1 MNRLKLSRVAQPQ
14 SAPPRAKNIS
24 MRIVSLLPSATEILY
39 ALGVGDEVVGV
50 THECDFPP
58 EAARKPALIKPRVD
72 PTAAP
77 AEIDRQVSEL
87 VARGESIYAVD
98 GDLLA
103 SLAPDLI
110 VTQDLCHVCAAS
122 PDDLATALSRFSRPP
137 RVLTLT
143 PHSLDD
149 VWQDI
154 IRAGEATD
162 TLPRAESLAADL
174 KARVQAVASITAST
188 DAEVFSA
195 ARTAASTTASAAPQ
209 TVAQFTVRPRV
220 ACLEWLDP
228 LYVGGHWV
236 PEMVAIAGGEDVL
249 GRAGH
254 PSFKVTADDVAQ
266 SNADIILVML
276 CGYNAKRNAAE
287 FQYAKIPSSW
297 QNLPAIRNRR
307 IFAVDANSHFSR
319 PGPRLADGVELLA
332 HLFNPQRPQPHLP
345 AATYV
350 EL

>member
-1 MNRLKLSRVAQPQ
+1 MRYDN
-14 SAPPRAKNIS
+14 S

-39 ALGVGDEVVGV
+39 ALGVGDQVVGI

-58 EAARKPALIKPRVD
+58 EAASKPALIRPRVD

-98 GDLLA
+98 ADLLA

-122 PDDLATALSRFSRPP
+122 PDDLATALTRFSRPP

-154 IRAGEATD
+154 IRTGEATN
-162 TLPRAESLAADL
+162 TRVRAETLAAEL
-174 KARVQAVASITAST
+174 TAKVQAVASRTASKNGQ
-188 DAEVFSA
+188 ASA
-195 ARTAASTTASAAPQ
+195 AAQAGASTTTQAARG
-209 TVAQFTVRPRV
+209 FSVRPRV

-228 LYVGGHWV
+228 FYVGGHWV
-236 PEMVAIAGGEDVL
+236 PEMVAIAGGDDVL

-254 PSFKVTADDVAQ
+254 PSFKVSADDIAQ
-266 SNADIILVML
+266 SNADVILVML
-276 CGYNAKRNAAE
+276 CGYDATRNAKE
-287 FQYAKIPSSW
+287 FQAAKIPTHW
-297 QNLPAIRNRR
+297 ENLPAIRNRR

-319 PGPRLADGVELLA
+319 PGPRLAEGVQLLV
-332 HLFNPQRPQPHLP
+332 HLLDPEGSQPRPP

-350 EL
+350 KL

>member
-1 MNRLKLSRVAQPQ
+1 
-14 SAPPRAKNIS
+14 

-39 ALGVGDEVVGV
+39 ALGAGDQVVGI

-58 EAARKPALIKPRVD
+58 EAAGKPALIKPRVD

-98 GDLLA
+98 ADLLA

-154 IRAGEATD
+154 IRAGDATN
-162 TLPRAESLAADL
+162 TRPRAESLAAEL
-174 KARVQAVASITAST
+174 KARVQAVAPITAST
-188 DAEVFSA
+188 NVRASSA
-195 ARTAASTTASAAPQ
+195 AQAAASAAPQ
-209 TVAQFTVRPRV
+209 TVARSAIRPRV

-254 PSFKVTADDVAQ
+254 PSFKVSADDVAQ
-266 SNADIILVML
+266 SNADVIVVML
-276 CGYNAKRNAAE
+276 CGYNAKRNSAE
-287 FQYAKIPSSW
+287 FQSAKILQSW

-332 HLFNPQRPQPHLP
+332 HLFNPQRSQAHPP
-345 AATYV
+345 AAAYV
-350 EL
+350 KL

>member
-1 MNRLKLSRVAQPQ
+1 
-14 SAPPRAKNIS
+14 

-39 ALGVGDEVVGV
+39 ALGVGDQVVGI

-58 EAARKPALIKPRVD
+58 EVAGKPALIKPRGD

-98 GDLLA
+98 ADLLA

-122 PDDLATALSRFSRPP
+122 PDDLAMALSRLSCPP
-137 RVLTLT
+137 HVLTLT

-154 IRAGEATD
+154 IRAGEATN
-162 TLPRAESLAADL
+162 TRERAEALAAGL
-174 KARVQAVASITAST
+174 KARVQAVASITAPPDGRSE
-188 DAEVFSA
+188 AH
-195 ARTAASTTASAAPQ
+195 
-209 TVAQFTVRPRV
+209 PRV
-220 ACLEWLDP
+220 VCLEWLDP
-228 LYVGGHWV
+228 LYAGGHWI
-236 PEMVAIAGGEDVL
+236 PEMVAIAGGNDVL

-254 PSFKVTADDVAQ
+254 PSFKVSAEDVAQ
-266 SNADIILVML
+266 SDADIILVML
-276 CGYNAKRNAAE
+276 CGYDAKRNAQE
-287 FQYAKIPSSW
+287 FNAAKIPQSW

-307 IFAVDANSHFSR
+307 IFAVDANGRFSR
-319 PGPRLADGVELLA
+319 PGPRLADDVELLA
-332 HLFNPQRPQPHLP
+332 YLFNPQRLRMHAP
-345 AATYV
+345 AASYV

>member
-1 MNRLKLSRVAQPQ
+1 LLRASATRVCERQ
-14 SAPPRAKNIS
+14 NIS

-39 ALGVGDEVVGV
+39 ALGIGDQVVGV

-58 EAARKPALIKPRVD
+58 EAAGKPALIKPRVD

-98 GDLLA
+98 ADLLA

-154 IRAGEATD
+154 IRAGEATN
-162 TLPRAESLAADL
+162 TSQRAEALAAEL
-174 KARVQAVASITAST
+174 KASVQAVASITAPT
-188 DAEVFSA
+188 DVQAFSA
-195 ARTAASTTASAAPQ
+195 ARAAASSTAKTPAGAFAAPQ
-209 TVAQFTVRPRV
+209 SAVRPRV

-254 PSFKVTADDVAQ
+254 PSFKVSADDVAQ
-266 SNADIILVML
+266 SNADVIVVML
-276 CGYNAKRNAAE
+276 CGYNAKRNAQE
-287 FQYAKIPSSW
+287 FNAVKIPPGW
-297 QNLPAIRNRR
+297 QNLPAIRDRR

-332 HLFNPQRPQPHLP
+332 HLFNPQKPQPHLP

-350 EL
+350 KL

>member
-1 MNRLKLSRVAQPQ
+1 
-14 SAPPRAKNIS
+14 

-39 ALGVGDEVVGV
+39 ALGVGDQVVGI

-58 EAARKPALIKPRVD
+58 EAAGKPAMIKPRVD

-98 GDLLA
+98 ADLLA

-122 PDDLATALSRFSRPP
+122 PDDLATALSRFSHPP

-154 IRAGEATD
+154 IRAGEATN
-162 TLPRAESLAADL
+162 TSQRAKALAFEL
-174 KARVQAVASITAST
+174 KTRVEAIAPVTAST
-188 DAEVFSA
+188 KEPAF
-195 ARTAASTTASAAPQ
+195 TAAQAAAQSA
-209 TVAQFTVRPRV
+209 VRPRV

-254 PSFKVTADDVAQ
+254 PSFKVSADDVAQ
-266 SNADIILVML
+266 SNADVIVVML
-276 CGYNAKRNAAE
+276 CGYNAKRNAQE
-287 FQYAKIPSSW
+287 FNTTNIPQNW

-350 EL
+350 KL

>member
-1 MNRLKLSRVAQPQ
+1 
-14 SAPPRAKNIS
+14 

-39 ALGVGDEVVGV
+39 ALGVGDQVVGI

-58 EAARKPALIKPRVD
+58 EAASKPALIKPRVD

-98 GDLLA
+98 ADLLA

-122 PDDLATALSRFSRPP
+122 PDDLAAALSRFAHPP

-143 PHSLDD
+143 PHSLED

-154 IRAGEATD
+154 IRTGEATN
-162 TLPRAESLAADL
+162 TNQRAESLASEL
-174 KARVQAVASITAST
+174 KAKVQAVAS
-188 DAEVFSA
+188 F
-195 ARTAASTTASAAPQ
+195 AASTNAHAFTAAQAAASRTACTDAQTSAASATPQ
-209 TVAQFTVRPRV
+209 STARVAVRPRV

-228 LYVGGHWV
+228 FYVGGHWV

-249 GRAGH
+249 GRAEH
-254 PSFKVTADDVAQ
+254 PSFKVRPDDVAQ
-266 SNADIILVML
+266 SDADVILVML
-276 CGYNAKRNAAE
+276 CGYNAKRNAQE
-287 FQYAKIPSSW
+287 FNAAKIPQSW

-307 IFAVDANSHFSR
+307 VFAVDANSYFSR

-332 HLFNPQRPQPHLP
+332 HLFNPQSSQRHPP
-345 AATYV
+345 AAAYV
-350 EL
+350 KL

>member
-1 MNRLKLSRVAQPQ
+1 
-14 SAPPRAKNIS
+14 

-39 ALGVGDEVVGV
+39 ALGVGDQIVGV

-58 EAARKPALIKPRVD
+58 EVHGKPALIKPRVD

-77 AEIDRQVSEL
+77 AEIDRQVSDL

-98 GDLLA
+98 ADLLA

-122 PDDLATALSRFSRPP
+122 PDDLATALTRFARVP

-154 IRAGEATD
+154 IRTGDATN
-162 TLPRAESLAADL
+162 TRPRAEALAADL
-174 KARVQAVASITAST
+174 RAKGQAVASMTASVNAPT
-188 DAEVFSA
+188 NAQALA
-195 ARTAASTTASAAPQ
+195 AAQAAVSSTASSANTRAAAATQ
-209 TVAQFTVRPRV
+209 TPARPRV

-228 LYVGGHWV
+228 IYVGGHWV
-236 PEMVAIAGGEDVL
+236 PEMVAIAGGVDVL

-254 PSFKVTADDVAQ
+254 PSFKVSADDVAR
-266 SNADIILVML
+266 SNADVIVVML
-276 CGYNAKRNAAE
+276 CGYDAKRNAKE
-287 FQYAKIPSSW
+287 FQATTIPSNWES
-297 QNLPAIRNRR
+297 LPAIRNHR

-319 PGPRLADGVELLA
+319 PGPRLADGLQLLA
-332 HLFNPQRPQPHLP
+332 HLFNPSQFHSSLP
-345 AATYV
+345 ADAYV
-350 EL
+350 KL